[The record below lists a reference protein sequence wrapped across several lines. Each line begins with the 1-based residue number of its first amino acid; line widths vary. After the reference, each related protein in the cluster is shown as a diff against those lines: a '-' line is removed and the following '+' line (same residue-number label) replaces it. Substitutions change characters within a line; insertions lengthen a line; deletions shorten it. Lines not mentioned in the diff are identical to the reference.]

1 MTFYDDMPANSRV
14 WVYQSD
20 RPFRDAEVQ
29 GIRHKLKEFILEW
42 TAHGAK
48 LKAFGDVYY
57 NQFIVI
63 MVDEAQAEASGCSI
77 DASIHFIKEIETTFE
92 VDLFD
97 RLTVAYMKGQEVLI
111 SSKDDVKV
119 KLTQG
124 EISTDTIIFNN
135 MVNDKDAFETNW
147 KIPLKESWVNTL
159 VA

>member
-1 MTFYDDMPANSRV
+1 MTYYDDMPANSKV

-20 RPFRDAEVQ
+20 RPFRDVEVQ
-29 GIRHKLKEFILEW
+29 GIRHKLKEFMLEW
-42 TAHGAK
+42 TAHGAA

-63 MVDEAQAEASGCSI
+63 MVDEAQAQASGCSI
-77 DASIHFIKEIETTFE
+77 DASVHFIKEIESTFE

-124 EISTDTIIFNN
+124 EISADTIIFNN
-135 MVNDKDAFETNW
+135 MVNDKDDFETNW
-147 KIPLKESWVNTL
+147 KIPLKESWVNNL

>member
-1 MTFYDDMPANSRV
+1 MTYYDDMPANSKV

-20 RPFRDAEVQ
+20 RPFRDVEVQ

-57 NQFIVI
+57 NQFIVV

-77 DASIHFIKEIETTFE
+77 DASVHFIKEIEKTFE
-92 VDLFD
+92 VNLFD
-97 RLTVAYMKGQEVLI
+97 RLTVAYMQGQDVLL
-111 SSKDDVKV
+111 SSKDEVKS
-119 KLTQG
+119 KISQG
-124 EISTDTIIFNN
+124 EISEDTIIFNN
-135 MVNDKDAFETNW
+135 MVKDKDAFETNW